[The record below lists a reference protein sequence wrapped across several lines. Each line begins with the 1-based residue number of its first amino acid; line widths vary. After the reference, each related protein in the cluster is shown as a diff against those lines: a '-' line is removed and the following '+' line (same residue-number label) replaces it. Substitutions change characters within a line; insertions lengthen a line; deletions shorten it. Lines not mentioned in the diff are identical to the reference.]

1 MNEGEDIADGAWTA
15 SRERRPKVILHCNY
29 EELRALRSGG
39 RSLLEG
45 GAEELSYVLAPPE
58 DRARVEALLP
68 RLEGDVSVTTLA
80 ELRGVALAVDAI
92 LEFLRAEMEAAVVA
106 THAADE
112 IAVAAYF
119 DFAHVLTVQYRLGE
133 LGSEMEAMIELVTGA
148 RANDVT
154 ALTFRFPD

>member
-1 MNEGEDIADGAWTA
+1 MYDGDEEN
-15 SRERRPKVILHCNY
+15 RVILHCNY

-45 GAEELSYVLAPPE
+45 GADEFSYVLAPPE

-68 RLEGDVSVTTLA
+68 RLDGDVSVATLA
-80 ELRGVALAVDAI
+80 ELRGVAHAVHAI
-92 LEFLRAEMEAAVVA
+92 LEYLRAEMDAAVIA

-112 IAVAAYF
+112 LAVAAYF
-119 DFAHVLTVQYRLGE
+119 DFAHVLTVLHRLHD
-133 LGSEMEAMIELVTGA
+133 LASEMEAMIEVVTGGPVDA
-148 RANDVT
+148 ET